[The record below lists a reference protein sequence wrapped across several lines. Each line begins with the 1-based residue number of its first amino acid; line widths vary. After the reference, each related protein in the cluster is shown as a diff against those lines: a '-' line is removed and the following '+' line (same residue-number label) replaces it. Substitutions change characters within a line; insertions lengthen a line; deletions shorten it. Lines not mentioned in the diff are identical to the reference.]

1 MLIAEYGEDPEL
13 LNAMRESMKQMKV
26 DAIVSI
32 KLAPEPAS
40 DVDPNL
46 VCGIKLRCPDGSE
59 INRNFHR
66 ETATI

>member
-1 MLIAEYGEDPEL
+1 
-13 LNAMRESMKQMKV
+13 MKV

-59 INRNFHR
+59 INRNFLR